1 VTRVVLASNNAGKL
15 REFAE
20 LLSGAEFQVLPQSQ
34 FGIAE
39 AEETGATFAENA
51 VLKARHASSV
61 ASLPAIAD
69 DSGLEV
75 DALHGAPGVYSARY
89 AGAAASDR
97 NNIQRLLQEL
107 RDVPEG
113 KRSARFRC
121 VICYVEH
128 GQDPSPVICRG
139 TWEGRIL
146 MAPRGRYGFGYDPI
160 FLVPAYGCSA
170 AELSPQIKNRISHRA
185 QALRTLLATLRR
197 GEA

>member
-61 ASLPAIAD
+61 ATLPAIAD